1 MEMVEA
7 IERDDRKK
15 ITIEFLEQN
24 SGVSEFIQT
33 VLDQIYTEDEG
44 TTIKAELQDHIL
56 SLAEDYV
63 AAGHSMDVAIRK
75 ALYQMGDPTEIGYS
89 FTDYEGM
96 KRRRRLLIGLKLL
109 AFAIMIGVT
118 AFVIWVSNGNT
129 PEPETVANYSTQ
141 NDEGFDRFWS
151 LYYLVY
157 FPLLFVINFKSQAQN
172 GIGGI
177 PVKKLKLSKEPLL
190 VLWSYKRRFPLEYLI
205 LSVFFVPIILI
216 FAVIFISEG
225 SSPFSFF
232 GVILAFVLSIWLLMH
247 SEKYR
252 IPKYMIMEEG
262 IVIKNSLV
270 SWTTIDR
277 IYWTKDYL
285 STEKDHYKLTIEHI
299 YRAPNQTKGNHRR
312 SNLTVKRNIEVNANQ
327 YLQINTL
334 IKERI

>member
-15 ITIEFLEQN
+15 ITLESLEQN

-75 ALYQMGDPTEIGYS
+75 ALYQMGDPAEIGYS

-96 KRRRRLLIGLKLL
+96 KRRRRLLIGLKIL

-118 AFVIWVSNGNT
+118 VFVIWVSSSST
-129 PEPETVANYSTQ
+129 PEPDTVANYNSH
-141 NDEGFDRFWS
+141 NDGHIERIWS
-151 LYYLVY
+151 FYYMIY
-157 FPLLFVINFKSQAQN
+157 FPMILLINFKSQAQN

-177 PVKKLKLSKEPLL
+177 PVKKLKLSHEPLL
-190 VLWSYKRRFPLEYLI
+190 VLWSYKKRFPVEYLI
-205 LSVFFVPIILI
+205 LSVFFVPIIMI

-232 GVILAFVLSIWLLMH
+232 GVFLAFILSFWLLMH

-262 IVIKNSLV
+262 IIIKNSLV

-285 STEKDHYKLTIEHI
+285 STDKDHYKLTIEHI
-299 YRAPNQTKGNHRR
+299 YRAPNQTKGKYRN
-312 SNLTVKRNIEVNANQ
+312 SNMTVKQNIEVNANQ
-327 YLQINTL
+327 YLQVNSL